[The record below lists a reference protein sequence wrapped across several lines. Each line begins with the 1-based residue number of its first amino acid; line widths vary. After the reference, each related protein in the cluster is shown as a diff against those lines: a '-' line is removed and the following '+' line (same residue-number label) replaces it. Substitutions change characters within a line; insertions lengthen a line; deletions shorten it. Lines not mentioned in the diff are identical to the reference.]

1 MIKTISR
8 IVKEWH
14 QHRHWIVI
22 TIILII
28 VFSYYAK
35 WKLDKPPEYI
45 TVPEIREVIKYKIKK
60 VEVPIET
67 GKVVVLDK
75 KEVGKRVEGLPADFM
90 ADPKK
95 QVTSTAEVAPSKA
108 GHDALNI
115 IDTGTGE
122 SQMFLKEHELPFF
135 GLEQKTEMGIRAGI
149 SDAGRE
155 VDVYMQRD
163 FARIGT
169 FNVGGYVEGSYRPDY
184 DNVAGWKAMVVL
196 SKEW

>member
-45 TVPEIREVIKYKIKK
+45 TVPEIREVIKYKIKR

-67 GKVVVLDK
+67 GKVK

-95 QVTSTAEVAPSKA
+95 QVTSTAEVAPSES
-108 GHDALNI
+108 GHDVLNI
-115 IDTGTGE
+115 IDTGIGE
-122 SQMFLKEHELPFF
+122 SEIFVKEHELPFF
-135 GLEQKTEMGIRAGI
+135 AFENKTEVGIRAGI

-155 VDVYMQRD
+155 VDVYAQKD
-163 FARIGT
+163 FTRIGT
-169 FNVGGYVEGSYRPDY
+169 FHLGGYLEGSYRPDC